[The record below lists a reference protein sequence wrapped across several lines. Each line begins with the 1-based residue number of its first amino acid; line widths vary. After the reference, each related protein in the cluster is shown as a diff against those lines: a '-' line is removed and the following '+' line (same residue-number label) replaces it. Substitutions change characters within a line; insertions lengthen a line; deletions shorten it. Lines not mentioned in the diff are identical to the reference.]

1 MENNDYNLMVSPIE
15 HNGFRSLTKA
25 QAKQYFEWYVEQIS
39 PRINQLCQYMQS
51 TNGTAFSCDYTPES
65 LIDLWEWFES
75 QIRVVEKSA
84 DEYEAELKRF
94 PSWMHDSIS
103 KETMSIKTLA
113 LITDISFYFAQTF
126 ITQNPSVYWSYFTKP
141 KNEVSVNMPVLMG
154 FQSNMKLDPRRIVHV
169 CALKSCRTCDKKR
182 LFDIYQTWLGYIA
195 K

>member
-1 MENNDYNLMVSPIE
+1 MISPIE
-15 HNGFRSLTKA
+15 HKGFRSLTKA
-25 QAKQYFEWYVEQIS
+25 QAKQYFEWYVEQTDL
-39 PRINQLCQYMQS
+39 RINQLSQYMQS
-51 TNGTAFSCDYTPES
+51 TNGTAFFCDYTPES
-65 LIDLWEWFES
+65 LIDLWEWFEP

-113 LITDISFYFAQTF
+113 LITDISFHFAQTF
-126 ITQNPSVYWSYFTKP
+126 ITQNPSVYWGYFTKP
-141 KNEVSVNMPVLMG
+141 KNKVSVNMPVLMG
-154 FQSNMKLDPRRIVHV
+154 FQSNMKLDPRRIVYV